1 MVLWKQLAHLYNLY
15 KDWYENDPLHDMLAA
30 SAASTRRTKC
40 IPALRLYY
48 NWYSTIHEIV
58 IRVDQQQESLFFALC
73 NSYRVSNVHA
83 SFARSGRDK
92 VQKIMKSKIRNCST
106 THEIR
111 EIKRTVQRSIKF
123 KKSTYVKLTKNPWN
137 LRPPNFSQNTF

>member
-1 MVLWKQLAHLYNLY
+1 
-15 KDWYENDPLHDMLAA
+15 MLAA

-58 IRVDQQQESLFFALC
+58 IRVDQQQESLFFCAIQLLQG
-73 NSYRVSNVHA
+73 VQA

-92 VQKIMKSKIRNCST
+92 FQKSMKSEIIYPK

-111 EIKRTVQRSIKF
+111 EIKRTVQRCIKF
-123 KKSTYVKLTKNPWN
+123 KKSKVDQKSMK
-137 LRPPNFSQNTF
+137 SQ